1 MRGVVRLTAA
11 DPSGDRP
18 AARRHAEGH
27 DLLRLR
33 ASFDEASRDVVAHAA
48 ARAAEWSSL
57 TTIDAYRLFSLA
69 CDVRVTQLVNGV
81 VGAHLVVD
89 RSITEQLGPG
99 WPEWLHL

>member
-1 MRGVVRLTAA
+1 M
-11 DPSGDRP
+11 
-18 AARRHAEGH
+18 
-27 DLLRLR
+27 
-33 ASFDEASRDVVAHAA
+33 
-48 ARAAEWSSL
+48 AEWSTL